1 MPGPLQYGN
10 GLKAYVINLLVCQM
24 ISLNRAQ
31 KLVKSLIGEILAE
44 ATFLKFVLRLHF
56 ALEAWEGK
64 SIELLLKSPARI
76 QSIDRRTN
84 GSCW

>member
-76 QSIDRRTN
+76 KSIDRRTN